1 MQAALVPINYPG
13 LNSDIFHFNMYTSP
27 AFLSM
32 LIYLILTILIIYKF
46 TEYVVLDYETQDINR
61 LFISTSSINQGERG
75 KFYFLFWRDSSRVF
89 FFM

>member
-1 MQAALVPINYPG
+1 MHAALVPINYPG

-61 LFISTSSINQGERG
+61 LFTSTSSVNQGERG
-75 KFYFLFWRDSSRVF
+75 KFYFLF
-89 FFM
+89 